1 MFVPK
6 LSRPVHGAERAADN
20 AGIPGKQADLA
31 AIGIAGKRDYRHHPA
46 PFPPPQVAN
55 AKRERSERRPRTFR
69 SVDGKDAF
77 DAPTPVNP
85 GRDSMTMIRAA
96 LIACALAAPAAAE
109 ETVLLDF
116 TASWC
121 GPCRQM
127 LPVVDRLAAEGVPVR
142 KVDIDQ
148 EPQLAKR
155 FGVTG
160 VPCFVM
166 ISGGRETGR
175 LVGATGYEQLR
186 SLAQA
191 GLASGPAEAGPN
203 MPAPPNMAASF
214 TSQNSASAPG
224 SAPATA
230 AAASRTHL
238 APEVIEKLLASSVR
252 LKIYDAEGHSVGTGT
267 IIDQREGEALVLT
280 CGHVFRDSKGEG
292 RVTVDLYGAGSPQD
306 LPGRVIAYDLESD
319 VGLLSFRPGVA
330 VPTVRVAP
338 AGYLVRSNDAVVSI
352 GCNHGEPATARVSRV
367 TTIDKFLGPPN
378 LQVAGQPV
386 QGRSG
391 GGLFSSEGYLI
402 GVCNAAD
409 PEDDEGLYAALAAV
423 HAELNQ
429 HGLAKFCLPS
439 EPIAATPPPVM
450 PARMPTFGS
459 ADAAQTTIP
468 TAATAVVSNA
478 AQPNLTPVA
487 LAASSNSLPIS
498 AAPAAAAVTTATGAA
513 SLSAVEQAALA
524 ELGNLSAGAEV
535 VCIVRPLADPRAK
548 SRVLVI
554 DNASPEFLRQL
565 ASDRRRQEARQTTS
579 LEVRN
584 KPTEDSSEAWRPNWK
599 PTR

>member
-1 MFVPK
+1 
-6 LSRPVHGAERAADN
+6 
-20 AGIPGKQADLA
+20 
-31 AIGIAGKRDYRHHPA
+31 
-46 PFPPPQVAN
+46 
-55 AKRERSERRPRTFR
+55 
-69 SVDGKDAF
+69 
-77 DAPTPVNP
+77 
-85 GRDSMTMIRAA
+85 MTMIRAA

-175 LVGATGYEQLR
+175 LVGATSYEQLR

-203 MPAPPNMAASF
+203 MPAPPAAAS
-214 TSQNSASAPG
+214 T
-224 SAPATA
+224 
-230 AAASRTHL
+230 SRTHL
-238 APEVIEKLLASSVR
+238 APELIEKLLASSVR
-252 LKIYDAEGHSVGTGT
+252 LKIHDQEGHSVGTGT

-292 RVTVDLYGAGSPQD
+292 RVTVDLYGAGAPQE

-330 VPTVRVAP
+330 VPTARVAP
-338 AGYLVRSNDAVVSI
+338 AGYLVRSNDAVVSV
-352 GCNHGEPATARVSRV
+352 GCNHGETATARVSRV

-391 GGLFSSEGYLI
+391 GGLFSAEGYLI

-439 EPIAATPPPVM
+439 EPIAATPPPTM
-450 PARMPTFGS
+450 PARMPTFGNV
-459 ADAAQTTIP
+459 DAAQTTIP
-468 TAATAVVSNA
+468 TAANV

-487 LAASSNSLPIS
+487 LTAPSNSLPIS
-498 AAPAAAAVTTATGAA
+498 VAPVAAAATTASGAA
-513 SLSAVEQAALA
+513 SLSAAEQAALA
-524 ELGNLSAGAEV
+524 ELGNLTAGAEV

-554 DNASPEFLRQL
+554 DNASPEFLRRL
-565 ASDRRRQEARQTTS
+565 ASDSRRQDARQTTS

-584 KPTEDSSEAWRPNWK
+584 KPAAEAAGWQPNWK

>member
-1 MFVPK
+1 
-6 LSRPVHGAERAADN
+6 
-20 AGIPGKQADLA
+20 
-31 AIGIAGKRDYRHHPA
+31 
-46 PFPPPQVAN
+46 
-55 AKRERSERRPRTFR
+55 
-69 SVDGKDAF
+69 
-77 DAPTPVNP
+77 
-85 GRDSMTMIRAA
+85 MTMIRAA

-175 LVGATGYEQLR
+175 LVGATSYEQLR

-203 MPAPPNMAASF
+203 MPAPPSMAPSFASQ
-214 TSQNSASAPG
+214 SSASAPG
-224 SAPATA
+224 AAP
-230 AAASRTHL
+230 AASRTHL
-238 APEVIEKLLASSVR
+238 APELIEKLLASSVR
-252 LKIYDAEGHSVGTGT
+252 LKIHDKEGHSVGTGT

-292 RVTVDLYGAGSPQD
+292 RVTVDLYGAGAPQE
-306 LPGRVIAYDLESD
+306 LPGRVVAYDLESD

-330 VPTVRVAP
+330 VPTARVAP
-338 AGYLVRSNDAVVSI
+338 AGYLVRSNDAVVSV
-352 GCNHGEPATARVSRV
+352 GCNHGETATARVSRV

-391 GGLFSSEGYLI
+391 GGLFSAEGYLI

-439 EPIAATPPPVM
+439 EPIAATPPPSM

-468 TAATAVVSNA
+468 TAATAVVPNA

-487 LAASSNSLPIS
+487 LAAPSNSLPIS
-498 AAPAAAAVTTATGAA
+498 VAPVAAAAATALGAA
-513 SLSAVEQAALA
+513 SLNPQEQAALA
-524 ELGNLSAGAEV
+524 ELGNLTAGAEV

-565 ASDRRRQEARQTTS
+565 ASDSRRQDARQTTS

-584 KPTEDSSEAWRPNWK
+584 KPAQDGTGWQPNWK

>member
-1 MFVPK
+1 
-6 LSRPVHGAERAADN
+6 
-20 AGIPGKQADLA
+20 
-31 AIGIAGKRDYRHHPA
+31 
-46 PFPPPQVAN
+46 
-55 AKRERSERRPRTFR
+55 
-69 SVDGKDAF
+69 
-77 DAPTPVNP
+77 
-85 GRDSMTMIRAA
+85 MTMIRAA

-203 MPAPPNMAASF
+203 MPAPPHMAASF
-214 TSQNSASAPG
+214 ASQGSASR
-224 SAPATA
+224 S
-230 AAASRTHL
+230 HL
-238 APEVIEKLLASSVR
+238 APELIEKLLASSVR

-391 GGLFSSEGYLI
+391 GGLFSAEGYLI

-439 EPIAATPPPVM
+439 EPIAATPPPSM
-450 PARMPTFGS
+450 PDRMPKFGS

-468 TAATAVVSNA
+468 TAAASVAANT

-487 LAASSNSLPIS
+487 LAAASNSLPIS
-498 AAPAAAAVTTATGAA
+498 PTPATPATALGAA
-513 SLSAVEQAALA
+513 SLSAAEQAALA

-584 KPTEDSSEAWRPNWK
+584 KPTENPDAWRPNWK